1 MDNMNNTEN
10 KYEEFSEDTDEL
22 IELDKLSNDETLSED
37 LLALD
42 GDEGE
47 STENVSKNAEDKL
60 ITVVGVRFKN
70 TGKVYYFSPKDMT
83 FENGENVVV
92 DTSRGI
98 EYGTVC
104 MPNKDIHTSEIV
116 LPVREVLRKATAE
129 DTARRRKNEDLEITA
144 YNTFIERIDAHGLE
158 MKLIDV
164 ECAFDNSKLLFYFSA
179 ESRIDFRELVR
190 ELASIFHT
198 RIELRQIGI
207 RDEAKMLGGLGIC
220 GRPFCCSSFLSDF
233 VQVSI
238 KMAKEQNLSLNAAKI
253 SGACGKLMC
262 CLRYEYDS
270 YLAEKALTPKVGAE
284 VMTPDGEGVVFDANP
299 MTGIVKVKMAGTA
312 EDDAPV
318 LFIRDDIV
326 LKANYNGEKLTKTP
340 IPVKRNPVA
349 PVSSFEVRSPF
360 AEHAEES
367 NATETEP
374 KQKGESKDKKKR
386 DNRPRTE
393 SAQPAQK
400 PESGAENADAGRNG
414 SKDRGRNGGRP
425 DRTERAD
432 KFEKNGRQGKNPS
445 HGSGKPNAP
454 VNVDGSKDGGTTAQ
468 QKPHGRNGDQN
479 KGRPQQQKP
488 FTPKPQSN
496 DGKPTDGG
504 AKRDGKSFEGGKK
517 PYRPFHR
524 KGNKHGGNGG
534 NNAN

>member
-10 KYEEFSEDTDEL
+10 KYEELSEDADEL
-22 IELDKLSNDETLSED
+22 IEIDKLSSDESLTEE

-42 GDEGE
+42 GAESEEDAAVAQKSDE
-47 STENVSKNAEDKL
+47 L

-70 TGKVYYFSPKDMT
+70 TGKVYYFSPKGMT

-92 DTSRGI
+92 DTSRGM

-104 MPNKDIHTSEIV
+104 MPNREVHTGEIV
-116 LPVREVLRKATAE
+116 LPVREVLRRATAE

-144 YNTFIERIDAHGLE
+144 FNTFIERIDAHGLE

-190 ELASIFHT
+190 ELAGIFHT

-262 CLRYEYDS
+262 CLRYEYES
-270 YLAEKALTPKVGAE
+270 YLAEKAITPKVGAE
-284 VMTPDGEGVVFDANP
+284 VMTPDGEGVVSDANP
-299 MTGIVKVKMAGTA
+299 MTGIVKVKLAGTA
-312 EDDAPV
+312 EDDSPV
-318 LFIRDDIV
+318 LFIRDDVV
-326 LKANYNGEKLTKTP
+326 LKENYNGEKLIKTP
-340 IPVKRNPVA
+340 IPAKRNPVA

-360 AEHAEES
+360 ADRVEES
-367 NATETEP
+367 VTEP
-374 KQKGESKDKKKR
+374 DTKLKSEGKDKKKR
-386 DNRPRTE
+386 DNRSRAEASQTE
-393 SAQPAQK
+393 RRAD
-400 PESGAENADAGRNG
+400 SGADVAVDGGKNG
-414 SKDRGRNGGRP
+414 GKDKGKNGGRGDRP
-425 DRTERAD
+425 DRGDRFD
-432 KFEKNGRQGKNPS
+432 KNGRFGKNGG
-445 HGSGKPNAP
+445 HGKGGKPAHATSA
-454 VNVDGSKDGGTTAQ
+454 DGADEGARRD
-468 QKPHGRNGDQN
+468 HGNKNGDQG
-479 KGRPQQQKP
+479 KGGRPQQKP
-488 FTPKPQSN
+488 FPPKNQGGEKPAENLSTKRE
-496 DGKPTDGG
+496 GKP
-504 AKRDGKSFEGGKK
+504 SEGGKK
-517 PYRPFHR
+517 PYKPFYR
-524 KGNKHGGNGG
+524 KGKGHGGNGG
-534 NNAN
+534 NSGNGGN